1 MSAATT
7 YVQELFDWI
16 INPKCVRGS
25 RLGDNGI
32 WISGSAVPLAFD
44 PVSRIVTLADNMKY
58 VLRKETAS
66 KALKLHMAGEQ
77 FLSGLPNK

>member
-1 MSAATT
+1 MSA
-7 YVQELFDWI
+7 VQELFDWI
-16 INPKCVRGS
+16 INPTCVRGS

-44 PVSRIVTLADNMKY
+44 PVSRIVTLADSMKY

-77 FLSGLPNK
+77 FLSGLPLPN